1 MNLHN
6 DIMNIPVNIILDG
19 PEGVGNVSQNRY
31 TAYKEGHRDARH
43 AAAELSLKTE
53 ARIEEL
59 EEQLKESEKLVWE
72 HFYIHQEVFNY
83 LLSKGYV
90 DSVVEGDNWEA
101 AAQNIINAIKNVENE
116 R

>member
-6 DIMNIPVNIILDG
+6 EIMNIPAKEFKATPKHYGDYQMV
-19 PEGVGNVSQNRY
+19 
-31 TAYKEGHRDARH
+31 YKLGHRDARH
-43 AAAELSLKTE
+43 AASELSLKAE

-59 EEQLKESEKLVWE
+59 EEQLKESEKLAWE
-72 HFYIHQEVFNY
+72 YFYIHQEVFNY

-90 DSVVEGDNWEA
+90 DSVVDGENWEA
-101 AAQNIINAIKNVENE
+101 AAQNIINAIKNIENE